1 MLERTSMTRESNT
14 YTTAAAPAP
23 RDPNPSIRDAH
34 GRSRRNMLEKMCVM
48 VPEEFNCKSS
58 NEMKVT
64 AHYVNLSCTQ
74 PYNDLEF
81 NQLKNHPSR
90 LGSYLRV
97 RPALTV
103 V

>member
-48 VPEEFNCKSS
+48 VPEELTV
-58 NEMKVT
+58 KVT

-97 RPALTV
+97 RPA
-103 V
+103 

>member
-48 VPEEFNCKSS
+48 VPEEFTVNLTV
-58 NEMKVT
+58 KVT